1 MSWHHK
7 RKFLQIAG
15 ESTAKAI
22 SKSKDLSIEEKSPE
36 RIPQSNKL
44 NIDQPPNSRKQLN
57 KWRGEID
64 SQAFWNLFHKER
76 HTNIIDSRYKQ
87 YLNELELARVEILG
101 GKTYEGTISNITSS
115 TANRFN
121 DAFSNN
127 DEKDLIPPIAL
138 NIFLKELCGMKMP
151 SSTITL
157 FKSIKKTLNPHKKS
171 FEDLIDCLE
180 NQDDYENQAIQILK
194 KIIEL
199 DDKEDQPQSNN
210 DNETKGD
217 DKDTDDESDDSQN
230 AQTEDVDS
238 STDEVNTIDDVEY
251 ETSEVDD
258 TSVQEEIDI
267 DREFFEQ
274 DFAKTN
280 QPYYAFTDKFDEV
293 INASDLATDQE
304 IRRLRE
310 QLDRFIEPH
319 KITIGKLANR
329 LQRLLMAQQK
339 REWSF
344 NLDEGILDTA
354 RLSRVITKP
363 GSPLSFKLESENEF
377 KDTVVTLLID
387 SSGSMRGRSMT
398 LAAICGDIIGS
409 TLDRCNIKT
418 EILGFTTKHWK
429 GGEARKL
436 WISQGSNANPGRLND
451 LRHIIFKSA
460 DDPFRRSRKNFG
472 VMLREGL
479 LKENIDGEALLW
491 SFKRLLPRQE
501 QRKILI
507 VISDG
512 APVDDSTLS
521 SNHSDYLEN
530 HLKAVINKIELS
542 KYVELLAI
550 GIGHDV
556 SKYYDQSITINR
568 AEELGE
574 VLLNELT
581 QLLTDSSLK
590 IN

>member
-1 MSWHHK
+1 MSWQHK
-7 RKFLQIAG
+7 RKFLQTAG

-22 SKSKDLSIEEKSPE
+22 SKSKDLLIEAKSPE
-36 RIPQSNKL
+36 RIPQSNRL
-44 NIDQPPNSRKQLN
+44 NIDQPPNSRRQLN

-64 SQAFWNLFHKER
+64 SQAFWNLFHKESPKM
-76 HTNIIDSRYKQ
+76 IDSRYKQ

-121 DAFSNN
+121 EAFASN
-127 DEKDLIPPIAL
+127 DEKDPIPPIAL
-138 NIFLKELCGMKMP
+138 NIFLKELYGIKMP

-157 FKSIKKTLNPHKKS
+157 FRSIKKILNPHKKS
-171 FEDLIDCLE
+171 FEKLIDYLE
-180 NQDDYENQAIQILK
+180 NQDNYESQAMKIIK
-194 KIIEL
+194 KIIVL
-199 DDKEDQPQSNN
+199 DDNEDQSPRNH
-210 DNETKGD
+210 DNETQGD
-217 DKDTDDESDDSQN
+217 NQDIEDENNDSQTTE
-230 AQTEDVDS
+230 TEDVDS
-238 STDEVNTIDDVEY
+238 SIDEVDAIDDVEY

-274 DFAKTN
+274 DFAKSN
-280 QPYYAFTDKFDEV
+280 QPYNAFTDKFDEV
-293 INASDLATDQE
+293 INASDLATEQE

-436 WISQGSNANPGRLND
+436 WISQGSNTNPGRLND

-530 HLKAVINKIELS
+530 HLKAVINKIESS

-556 SKYYDQSITINR
+556 SKYYDRSITINR

-581 QLLTDSSLK
+581 QLLTDTSLK
-590 IN
+590 TA

>member
-1 MSWHHK
+1 MSWQHK
-7 RKFLQIAG
+7 RKFLQTAG

-22 SKSKDLSIEEKSPE
+22 SKSKDLLIEAKSPE
-36 RIPQSNKL
+36 RIPQSNRL
-44 NIDQPPNSRKQLN
+44 NIDQPPNSRRQLN

-64 SQAFWNLFHKER
+64 SQAFWNLFHKESPKL
-76 HTNIIDSRYKQ
+76 IDSRYKQ

-121 DAFSNN
+121 EAFASN
-127 DEKDLIPPIAL
+127 DEKDPIPPIAL
-138 NIFLKELCGMKMP
+138 NIFLKELYGIKMP

-157 FKSIKKTLNPHKKS
+157 FRSIKKILNPHKKS
-171 FEDLIDCLE
+171 FEKLIDYLE
-180 NQDDYENQAIQILK
+180 NQDNYESQAMKIIK
-194 KIIEL
+194 KIIVL
-199 DDKEDQPQSNN
+199 DDNEDQSPSNH
-210 DNETKGD
+210 DNETQGD
-217 DKDTDDESDDSQN
+217 NQDIEDENNDSQTTE
-230 AQTEDVDS
+230 TEDVDS
-238 STDEVNTIDDVEY
+238 SIDEVDAIDDVEY

-274 DFAKTN
+274 DFAKSN

-293 INASDLATDQE
+293 INASDLATEQE

-436 WISQGSNANPGRLND
+436 WISQGSNTNPGRLND

-530 HLKAVINKIELS
+530 HLKAVINKIESS

-556 SKYYDQSITINR
+556 SKYYDRSITINR

-581 QLLTDSSLK
+581 QLLTDTSLK
-590 IN
+590 TA

>member
-1 MSWHHK
+1 MSWQHK
-7 RKFLQIAG
+7 RKFLQTAG

-22 SKSKDLSIEEKSPE
+22 SRSKDLFIEAKSPE

-44 NIDQPPNSRKQLN
+44 NIDQPPNSRRQLN

-64 SQAFWNLFHKER
+64 SQAFWNLFHKESPKM
-76 HTNIIDSRYKQ
+76 IDSRYKQ

-101 GKTYEGTISNITSS
+101 GKTYEGTISNIASS

-121 DAFSNN
+121 EAFANY
-127 DEKDLIPPIAL
+127 DEKNSIPPIAL
-138 NIFLKELCGMKMP
+138 NIFLKELYGIKMP
-151 SSTITL
+151 SNTITL
-157 FKSIKKTLNPHKKS
+157 FRSIKKILNPHKKS
-171 FEDLIDCLE
+171 IEKLIDYLE
-180 NQDDYENQAIQILK
+180 DQDNFESQAIKILK
-194 KIIEL
+194 KIIVL
-199 DDKEDQPQSNN
+199 DDDEDQSHSNH
-210 DNETKGD
+210 DNETQGD
-217 DKDTDDESDDSQN
+217 DQDIEDENNDSQTTE
-230 AQTEDVDS
+230 TEDVDS
-238 STDEVNTIDDVEY
+238 SIDEVDAIDDVEY
-251 ETSEVDD
+251 EASEVDD

-274 DFAKTN
+274 DFAKSN

-293 INASDLATDQE
+293 INASDLATEQE

-556 SKYYDQSITINR
+556 SKYYDRSITINR

-581 QLLTDSSLK
+581 QLLTDTSLK
-590 IN
+590 TA

>member
-1 MSWHHK
+1 MSWQHK
-7 RKFLQIAG
+7 RKFLQTAG

-22 SKSKDLSIEEKSPE
+22 SKSKDLFIEAKSPE

-44 NIDQPPNSRKQLN
+44 NIDQPPNSRRQLN

-64 SQAFWNLFHKER
+64 SQAFWNLFHKESPKM
-76 HTNIIDSRYKQ
+76 IDSRYKQ
-87 YLNELELARVEILG
+87 YLDELELARVEILG

-121 DAFSNN
+121 EAFASN
-127 DEKDLIPPIAL
+127 DEKDSIPPIAL
-138 NIFLKELCGMKMP
+138 NIFLKELYGIKMP
-151 SSTITL
+151 TSTITL
-157 FKSIKKTLNPHKKS
+157 FRSIKKILNPHKKS
-171 FEDLIDCLE
+171 FENLIDCLE
-180 NQDDYENQAIQILK
+180 DQDNFESQAIKILK
-194 KIIEL
+194 KIIVL
-199 DDKEDQPQSNN
+199 DDDEDQSHSNH
-210 DNETKGD
+210 DNETQGD
-217 DKDTDDESDDSQN
+217 DQDIEDENNDSQTTE
-230 AQTEDVDS
+230 TEDVDS
-238 STDEVNTIDDVEY
+238 SIDEVDAIDDVEY
-251 ETSEVDD
+251 EASEVDD

-274 DFAKTN
+274 DFAKSN

-293 INASDLATDQE
+293 INASDLATEQE

-556 SKYYDQSITINR
+556 SKYYDRSITINR

-581 QLLTDSSLK
+581 QLLTDTSLK
-590 IN
+590 TA

>member
-1 MSWHHK
+1 MSWQHK
-7 RKFLQIAG
+7 RKFLQTAG

-22 SKSKDLSIEEKSPE
+22 SKSKDLLIEAKSPE
-36 RIPQSNKL
+36 RIPQLNRL
-44 NIDQPPNSRKQLN
+44 NIDQPPNSRRQLN

-64 SQAFWNLFHKER
+64 SQAFWNLLHKESPKM
-76 HTNIIDSRYKQ
+76 IDSRYKQ
-87 YLNELELARVEILG
+87 YLHELELARVEILG

-121 DAFSNN
+121 EAFASN
-127 DEKDLIPPIAL
+127 DEKDPIPPIAL
-138 NIFLKELCGMKMP
+138 NIFLKELYGIKM
-151 SSTITL
+151 SASTITL
-157 FKSIKKTLNPHKKS
+157 FRSIKKILNPHKKS
-171 FEDLIDCLE
+171 FEKLIDCLE
-180 NQDDYENQAIQILK
+180 DQDNYESQAIKILK
-194 KIIEL
+194 KIIVL
-199 DDKEDQPQSNN
+199 DDDDDKSPSNH
-210 DNETKGD
+210 DNETQGD
-217 DKDTDDESDDSQN
+217 DQDIEDENNDSQTTE
-230 AQTEDVDS
+230 TEDVDS
-238 STDEVNTIDDVEY
+238 SIDEVDAIDDVEY

-274 DFAKTN
+274 DFAKSN

-293 INASDLATDQE
+293 INASDLATEQE

-436 WISQGSNANPGRLND
+436 WISQGSNTNPGRLND

-530 HLKAVINKIELS
+530 HLKAVINKIESS

-556 SKYYDQSITINR
+556 SKYYDRSITINR

-581 QLLTDSSLK
+581 QLLTDTSLK
-590 IN
+590 TA

>member
-1 MSWHHK
+1 MSWQHK
-7 RKFLQIAG
+7 RKFLQTAG

-22 SKSKDLSIEEKSPE
+22 SKSKDLLIEAKSPE
-36 RIPQSNKL
+36 RIPQSNRL
-44 NIDQPPNSRKQLN
+44 NIDQPPNSRRQLN

-64 SQAFWNLFHKER
+64 SQAFWNLFHKESPKM
-76 HTNIIDSRYKQ
+76 IDSRYKQ

-121 DAFSNN
+121 EAFASN
-127 DEKDLIPPIAL
+127 DEKDPIPPIAL
-138 NIFLKELCGMKMP
+138 NIFLKELYGIKMP

-157 FKSIKKTLNPHKKS
+157 FRSIKKILNPHKKS
-171 FEDLIDCLE
+171 FEKLIDYLE
-180 NQDDYENQAIQILK
+180 NQDNYESQAMKIIK
-194 KIIEL
+194 KIIVL
-199 DDKEDQPQSNN
+199 DDNEDQSPSNH
-210 DNETKGD
+210 DNETQGD
-217 DKDTDDESDDSQN
+217 NQDIEDENNDSQTTE
-230 AQTEDVDS
+230 TEDVDS
-238 STDEVNTIDDVEY
+238 SIDEVDAIDDVEY

-274 DFAKTN
+274 DFAKSN
-280 QPYYAFTDKFDEV
+280 QPYNAFTDKFDEV
-293 INASDLATDQE
+293 INASDLATEQE

-436 WISQGSNANPGRLND
+436 WISQGSNTNPGRLND

-530 HLKAVINKIELS
+530 HLKAVINKIESS

-556 SKYYDQSITINR
+556 SKYYDRSITINR

-581 QLLTDSSLK
+581 QLLTDTSLK
-590 IN
+590 TA

>member
-1 MSWHHK
+1 MSWQHK
-7 RKFLQIAG
+7 RKFLQTAG

-22 SKSKDLSIEEKSPE
+22 SKSKDLFIEAKSPE

-44 NIDQPPNSRKQLN
+44 NIDQPPNSRRQLN

-64 SQAFWNLFHKER
+64 SQAFWNLFHKE
-76 HTNIIDSRYKQ
+76 IPKMIDSRYKQ

-121 DAFSNN
+121 EAFASN
-127 DEKDLIPPIAL
+127 DEKDPIPPIAL
-138 NIFLKELCGMKMP
+138 NIFLKELYGIKMP

-157 FKSIKKTLNPHKKS
+157 FRSIKKILNPHKKS
-171 FEDLIDCLE
+171 FEKLIDYLE
-180 NQDDYENQAIQILK
+180 DQDNYESQAIKILK
-194 KIIEL
+194 KIIVL
-199 DDKEDQPQSNN
+199 DDDDDKSPSNH
-210 DNETKGD
+210 DNETQGD
-217 DKDTDDESDDSQN
+217 DQDIEDENNDSQTTE
-230 AQTEDVDS
+230 TEDVDS
-238 STDEVNTIDDVEY
+238 SIDEVDAIDDVEY

-274 DFAKTN
+274 DFAKSN

-293 INASDLATDQE
+293 INASDLATEQE

-436 WISQGSNANPGRLND
+436 WISQGSNTNPGRLND

-530 HLKAVINKIELS
+530 HLKAVINKIESS

-556 SKYYDQSITINR
+556 SKYYDRSITINR

-581 QLLTDSSLK
+581 QLLTDTSLK
-590 IN
+590 TA

>member
-1 MSWHHK
+1 MSWQHK
-7 RKFLQIAG
+7 RKFLQTAG

-22 SKSKDLSIEEKSPE
+22 SKSKDLLIEAKSPE
-36 RIPQSNKL
+36 RIPQSNRL
-44 NIDQPPNSRKQLN
+44 NIDQPPNSRRQLN

-64 SQAFWNLFHKER
+64 SQAFWNLFHKESPKM
-76 HTNIIDSRYKQ
+76 IDSRYKQ

-121 DAFSNN
+121 EAFASN
-127 DEKDLIPPIAL
+127 DEKDPIPPIAL
-138 NIFLKELCGMKMP
+138 NIFLKELYGIKMP
-151 SSTITL
+151 SSTIAL
-157 FKSIKKTLNPHKKS
+157 FRSIKKILNPHKKS
-171 FEDLIDCLE
+171 FEKLIDYLE
-180 NQDDYENQAIQILK
+180 NQDNYESQAMKIIK
-194 KIIEL
+194 KIIVL
-199 DDKEDQPQSNN
+199 DDNEDQSPSNH
-210 DNETKGD
+210 DNETQGD
-217 DKDTDDESDDSQN
+217 NQDIEDENNDSQTTE
-230 AQTEDVDS
+230 TEDVDS
-238 STDEVNTIDDVEY
+238 SIDEVDAIDDVEY

-274 DFAKTN
+274 DFAKSN

-293 INASDLATDQE
+293 INASDLATEQE

-436 WISQGSNANPGRLND
+436 WISQGSNTNPGRLND

-530 HLKAVINKIELS
+530 HLKAVINKIESS

-556 SKYYDQSITINR
+556 SKYYDRSITINR

-581 QLLTDSSLK
+581 QLLTDTSLK
-590 IN
+590 TA

>member
-1 MSWHHK
+1 MSWQHK
-7 RKFLQIAG
+7 RKFLQTAG

-22 SKSKDLSIEEKSPE
+22 SKSKDLFIEAKSPE

-44 NIDQPPNSRKQLN
+44 NIDQPPNSRRQLN
-57 KWRGEID
+57 EWRGEID
-64 SQAFWNLFHKER
+64 SQAFWNLFHKESPKM
-76 HTNIIDSRYKQ
+76 IDSRYKQ

-121 DAFSNN
+121 EAFASN
-127 DEKDLIPPIAL
+127 DEKDPIPPIAL
-138 NIFLKELCGMKMP
+138 NIFLKELYGIKMP

-157 FKSIKKTLNPHKKS
+157 FRSIKKILNPHKKS
-171 FEDLIDCLE
+171 FEKLIDYLE
-180 NQDDYENQAIQILK
+180 NQDNYESQAMKIIK
-194 KIIEL
+194 KIIVL
-199 DDKEDQPQSNN
+199 DDNEDQSPSNH
-210 DNETKGD
+210 DNETQGD
-217 DKDTDDESDDSQN
+217 DQDIEDENNDSQTTE
-230 AQTEDVDS
+230 TEDVDS
-238 STDEVNTIDDVEY
+238 SVDEVDAIDDVEY

-274 DFAKTN
+274 DFAKSN

-293 INASDLATDQE
+293 INASDLATEQE

-436 WISQGSNANPGRLND
+436 WISQGSNTNPGRLND

-556 SKYYDQSITINR
+556 SKYYDRSITINR

-581 QLLTDSSLK
+581 QLLTDTSLK
-590 IN
+590 NA

>member
-1 MSWHHK
+1 MSWQHK
-7 RKFLQIAG
+7 RKFLQTAG

-22 SKSKDLSIEEKSPE
+22 SRSKDLFIEAKSPE

-44 NIDQPPNSRKQLN
+44 NIDQPPNSRRQLN

-64 SQAFWNLFHKER
+64 SQAFWNLFHKESPKM
-76 HTNIIDSRYKQ
+76 IDSRYKQ

-101 GKTYEGTISNITSS
+101 GKTYEGTISNIASS

-121 DAFSNN
+121 EAFANY
-127 DEKDLIPPIAL
+127 DEKNSIPPIAL
-138 NIFLKELCGMKMP
+138 NIFLKELYGIKMP

-157 FKSIKKTLNPHKKS
+157 FRSIKKILNPHKKS
-171 FEDLIDCLE
+171 IEKLIDYLE
-180 NQDDYENQAIQILK
+180 DQDNFESQAIKILK
-194 KIIEL
+194 KIIVL
-199 DDKEDQPQSNN
+199 DDDEDQSHSNH
-210 DNETKGD
+210 DNETQGND
-217 DKDTDDESDDSQN
+217 QDIEDENNDSQTTE
-230 AQTEDVDS
+230 TEDVDS
-238 STDEVNTIDDVEY
+238 SIDEVDAIDEVEY
-251 ETSEVDD
+251 EASEVDD

-274 DFAKTN
+274 DFAKSN

-293 INASDLATDQE
+293 INASDLATEQE

-556 SKYYDQSITINR
+556 SKYYDRSITINR

-581 QLLTDSSLK
+581 QLLTDTSLK
-590 IN
+590 TA

>member
-1 MSWHHK
+1 MTWQHK
-7 RKFLQIAG
+7 KKFLQTAG

-22 SKSKDLSIEEKSPE
+22 SKSKDLLIEAKSPE
-36 RIPQSNKL
+36 RIPQSNRL
-44 NIDQPPNSRKQLN
+44 NIDQPPNSRRQLN

-64 SQAFWNLFHKER
+64 SQAFWNLFHKESPKM
-76 HTNIIDSRYKQ
+76 IDSRYKQ

-121 DAFSNN
+121 EAFASN
-127 DEKDLIPPIAL
+127 DEKDPIPPIAL
-138 NIFLKELCGMKMP
+138 NIFLKELYGIKMP

-157 FKSIKKTLNPHKKS
+157 FRSIKKILNPHKKS
-171 FEDLIDCLE
+171 FEKLIDYLE
-180 NQDDYENQAIQILK
+180 NQDNYESQAMKIIK
-194 KIIEL
+194 KIIVL
-199 DDKEDQPQSNN
+199 DDNEDQSPSNH
-210 DNETKGD
+210 DNETQGD
-217 DKDTDDESDDSQN
+217 NQDIEDENNDSQTTE
-230 AQTEDVDS
+230 TEDVDS
-238 STDEVNTIDDVEY
+238 SIDEVDAIDDVEY

-274 DFAKTN
+274 DFAKSN

-293 INASDLATDQE
+293 INASDLGTEQE

-436 WISQGSNANPGRLND
+436 WISQGSNTNPGRLND

-530 HLKAVINKIELS
+530 HLKAVINKIESS

-556 SKYYDQSITINR
+556 SKYYDRSITINR

-581 QLLTDSSLK
+581 QLLTDTSLK
-590 IN
+590 TA

>member
-1 MSWHHK
+1 MSWQHK
-7 RKFLQIAG
+7 RKFLQTAG

-22 SKSKDLSIEEKSPE
+22 SKSKDLFIEAKSPE

-44 NIDQPPNSRKQLN
+44 NIDQPPNSRRQLN

-64 SQAFWNLFHKER
+64 SQAFWNLFHKESPKM
-76 HTNIIDSRYKQ
+76 IDSRYKQ

-101 GKTYEGTISNITSS
+101 GKTYEGTISNIASS

-121 DAFSNN
+121 EAFASN
-127 DEKDLIPPIAL
+127 DEKDPIPPIAL
-138 NIFLKELCGMKMP
+138 NIFLKELYGIKMP
-151 SSTITL
+151 TSTITL
-157 FKSIKKTLNPHKKS
+157 FRSIKKILNPHKKS
-171 FEDLIDCLE
+171 IEKLIDYLE
-180 NQDDYENQAIQILK
+180 DQDNFESQAIKILK
-194 KIIEL
+194 KIIVL
-199 DDKEDQPQSNN
+199 DDDEDQSHSNH
-210 DNETKGD
+210 DNETQGND
-217 DKDTDDESDDSQN
+217 QEIEDENNDSQTTE
-230 AQTEDVDS
+230 TEDVDS
-238 STDEVNTIDDVEY
+238 SIDEVDAIDDVEY
-251 ETSEVDD
+251 EASEVDD

-274 DFAKTN
+274 DFAKSN

-293 INASDLATDQE
+293 INASDLATEQE

-556 SKYYDQSITINR
+556 SKYYDRSITINR

-581 QLLTDSSLK
+581 QLLTDTSLK
-590 IN
+590 TA

>member
-1 MSWHHK
+1 MSWQHK
-7 RKFLQIAG
+7 RKFLQTAG

-22 SKSKDLSIEEKSPE
+22 SRSKDLFIEAKSPE

-44 NIDQPPNSRKQLN
+44 NIDQPPNSRRQLN

-64 SQAFWNLFHKER
+64 SQAFWNLFHKESPKM
-76 HTNIIDSRYKQ
+76 IDSRYKQ

-121 DAFSNN
+121 EAFASN
-127 DEKDLIPPIAL
+127 DEKDPIPPIAL
-138 NIFLKELCGMKMP
+138 NIFLKELYGIKMP

-157 FKSIKKTLNPHKKS
+157 FRSIKKILNPHKKS
-171 FEDLIDCLE
+171 FEKLIDYLE
-180 NQDDYENQAIQILK
+180 NQDNYESQAMKIIK
-194 KIIEL
+194 KIIVL
-199 DDKEDQPQSNN
+199 DDNEDQSPSNH
-210 DNETKGD
+210 DNETQGD
-217 DKDTDDESDDSQN
+217 DQDIEDENNDSQTTE
-230 AQTEDVDS
+230 TEDVDS
-238 STDEVNTIDDVEY
+238 SIDEVDAIDDVEY

-274 DFAKTN
+274 DFAKSN

-293 INASDLATDQE
+293 INASDLATEQE

-556 SKYYDQSITINR
+556 SKYYDRSITINR

-581 QLLTDSSLK
+581 QLLTDTSLK
-590 IN
+590 TA

>member
-1 MSWHHK
+1 MSWQHK
-7 RKFLQIAG
+7 RKFLQTAG

-22 SKSKDLSIEEKSPE
+22 SKSKDLLIEAKSPE
-36 RIPQSNKL
+36 RIPQSNRL
-44 NIDQPPNSRKQLN
+44 NIDQPPNSRRQLN

-64 SQAFWNLFHKER
+64 SQAFWNLFHKESPKM
-76 HTNIIDSRYKQ
+76 IDSRYKQ

-121 DAFSNN
+121 EAFASN
-127 DEKDLIPPIAL
+127 DEKDPIPPIAL
-138 NIFLKELCGMKMP
+138 NIFLKELYGIKMP

-157 FKSIKKTLNPHKKS
+157 FRSIKKILNPHKKS
-171 FEDLIDCLE
+171 FEKLIDYLE
-180 NQDDYENQAIQILK
+180 NQDNYESQAMKIIK
-194 KIIEL
+194 KINVL
-199 DDKEDQPQSNN
+199 DDNEDQSPRNH
-210 DNETKGD
+210 DNETQGD
-217 DKDTDDESDDSQN
+217 NQDIEDENNDSQTPE
-230 AQTEDVDS
+230 TEDVDS
-238 STDEVNTIDDVEY
+238 SIDEVDAIDDVEY

-274 DFAKTN
+274 DFAKSN

-293 INASDLATDQE
+293 INASDLATEQE

-436 WISQGSNANPGRLND
+436 WISQGSNTNPGRLND

-530 HLKAVINKIELS
+530 HLKAVINKIESS

-556 SKYYDQSITINR
+556 SKYYDRSITINR

-581 QLLTDSSLK
+581 QLLTDTSLK
-590 IN
+590 TA

>member
-1 MSWHHK
+1 MSWQHK
-7 RKFLQIAG
+7 RKFLQTAG

-22 SKSKDLSIEEKSPE
+22 SKSKDLLIEAKSPE
-36 RIPQSNKL
+36 RIPQSNRL
-44 NIDQPPNSRKQLN
+44 NIDQPPNSRRQLN

-64 SQAFWNLFHKER
+64 SQAFWNLFHKESPKM
-76 HTNIIDSRYKQ
+76 IDSRYKQ

-121 DAFSNN
+121 EAFASN
-127 DEKDLIPPIAL
+127 DEKDPIPPIAL
-138 NIFLKELCGMKMP
+138 NIFLKELYGIKMP

-157 FKSIKKTLNPHKKS
+157 FRSIKKILNPHKKS
-171 FEDLIDCLE
+171 FEKLIDYLE
-180 NQDDYENQAIQILK
+180 NQDNYESQAMKIIK
-194 KIIEL
+194 KIIVL
-199 DDKEDQPQSNN
+199 DDNEDQSPSNH
-210 DNETKGD
+210 DNETQGD
-217 DKDTDDESDDSQN
+217 NQDIEDENNDSQTTE
-230 AQTEDVDS
+230 TEDVDS
-238 STDEVNTIDDVEY
+238 SIDEVDAIDDVEY

-274 DFAKTN
+274 DFAKSN

-293 INASDLATDQE
+293 INASDLATEQE

-344 NLDEGILDTA
+344 NLDECILDTA

-429 GGEARKL
+429 G
-436 WISQGSNANPGRLND
+436 SNTNPGRLNE

-530 HLKAVINKIELS
+530 HLKAVINKIESS

-556 SKYYDQSITINR
+556 SKYYDRSITINR

-581 QLLTDSSLK
+581 QLLTDTSLK
-590 IN
+590 TA

>member
-1 MSWHHK
+1 MSWQHK
-7 RKFLQIAG
+7 RKFLQTAG

-22 SKSKDLSIEEKSPE
+22 SKSKDLLIEAKSPE
-36 RIPQSNKL
+36 RIPQSNRL
-44 NIDQPPNSRKQLN
+44 NIDQPPNSRRQLN

-64 SQAFWNLFHKER
+64 SQAFWNLFHKESPKM
-76 HTNIIDSRYKQ
+76 IDSRYKQ

-121 DAFSNN
+121 EAFASN
-127 DEKDLIPPIAL
+127 DEKDPIPPIAL
-138 NIFLKELCGMKMP
+138 NIFLKELYGIKMP

-157 FKSIKKTLNPHKKS
+157 FRSIKKILNPHKKS
-171 FEDLIDCLE
+171 FEKLIDYLE
-180 NQDDYENQAIQILK
+180 NQDNYESQAMKIIK
-194 KIIEL
+194 KIIVL
-199 DDKEDQPQSNN
+199 DDNEDQSPSNH
-210 DNETKGD
+210 DNETQGD
-217 DKDTDDESDDSQN
+217 NQDIEDENNDSQTTE
-230 AQTEDVDS
+230 TEDVDS
-238 STDEVNTIDDVEY
+238 SIDEVDAIDDVEY

-274 DFAKTN
+274 DFAKSN

-293 INASDLATDQE
+293 INASDLGTEQE

-344 NLDEGILDTA
+344 NLDEGILDTG

-436 WISQGSNANPGRLND
+436 WISQGSNTNPGRLND

-530 HLKAVINKIELS
+530 HLKAVINKIESS

-556 SKYYDQSITINR
+556 SKYYDRSITINR

-581 QLLTDSSLK
+581 QLLTDTSLK
-590 IN
+590 TA

>member
-1 MSWHHK
+1 MSWQHK
-7 RKFLQIAG
+7 RKFLQTAG

-22 SKSKDLSIEEKSPE
+22 SRSKDLFIEAKSPE

-44 NIDQPPNSRKQLN
+44 NIDQPPNSRRQLN

-64 SQAFWNLFHKER
+64 SQAFWNLFHKESPEM
-76 HTNIIDSRYKQ
+76 IDSRYKQ

-121 DAFSNN
+121 EAFANN
-127 DEKDLIPPIAL
+127 DEKDSIPPIAL
-138 NIFLKELCGMKMP
+138 NIFLKELYGIKMP
-151 SSTITL
+151 PSTITL
-157 FKSIKKTLNPHKKS
+157 FRSIKKILNPHKKS
-171 FEDLIDCLE
+171 FEKLIDYLE
-180 NQDDYENQAIQILK
+180 DQDNFKSQAIKILK
-194 KIIEL
+194 KIIVL
-199 DDKEDQPQSNN
+199 DDDEDQSHSNH
-210 DNETKGD
+210 DNETQGD
-217 DKDTDDESDDSQN
+217 DQDIEDENNDSQTTE
-230 AQTEDVDS
+230 TEDVDS
-238 STDEVNTIDDVEY
+238 SIDEVDAIDDVEY
-251 ETSEVDD
+251 EASEVDD

-274 DFAKTN
+274 DFAKSN

-293 INASDLATDQE
+293 INASDLATEQE

-436 WISQGSNANPGRLND
+436 WISQGSNPNPGRLND

-530 HLKAVINKIELS
+530 HLKAVINKIEAS

-556 SKYYDQSITINR
+556 SKYYDRSITINR

-581 QLLTDSSLK
+581 QLLTDTSLK
-590 IN
+590 TA

>member
-1 MSWHHK
+1 MSWQHK
-7 RKFLQIAG
+7 RKFLQTAG

-22 SKSKDLSIEEKSPE
+22 SRSKDLFIEAKSPE

-44 NIDQPPNSRKQLN
+44 NIDQPPNSRRQLN

-64 SQAFWNLFHKER
+64 SQAFWNLFHKESPKM
-76 HTNIIDSRYKQ
+76 IDSRYKQ

-121 DAFSNN
+121 EAFANN
-127 DEKDLIPPIAL
+127 DEKDSIPPIAL
-138 NIFLKELCGMKMP
+138 NIFLKELYGIKMP
-151 SSTITL
+151 TSTITL
-157 FKSIKKTLNPHKKS
+157 FRSIKKILNPHKKS
-171 FEDLIDCLE
+171 FEKLIDYLE
-180 NQDDYENQAIQILK
+180 DQDNFKSQAIKILK
-194 KIIEL
+194 KIIVL
-199 DDKEDQPQSNN
+199 DDDEDQSHSNH
-210 DNETKGD
+210 DNETQGD
-217 DKDTDDESDDSQN
+217 DQDIEDENNDSQTTE
-230 AQTEDVDS
+230 TEDVDS
-238 STDEVNTIDDVEY
+238 SIDEVDAIDDVEY

-267 DREFFEQ
+267 DREFLEQ
-274 DFAKTN
+274 DFAKSN

-293 INASDLATDQE
+293 INASDLATEQE

-436 WISQGSNANPGRLND
+436 WISQGSNPNPGRLND

-530 HLKAVINKIELS
+530 HLKTVINKIELS

-556 SKYYDQSITINR
+556 SKYYDRSITINR

-581 QLLTDSSLK
+581 QLLTNTSLK
-590 IN
+590 TA

>member
-1 MSWHHK
+1 MSWQHK

-22 SKSKDLSIEEKSPE
+22 SRSKDLFIEAKSPE

-44 NIDQPPNSRKQLN
+44 NIDQPPNSRRQLN

-64 SQAFWNLFHKER
+64 SQAFWNLFHKESPKM
-76 HTNIIDSRYKQ
+76 IDSRYKQ

-101 GKTYEGTISNITSS
+101 GKTYEGTVSNIASS

-121 DAFSNN
+121 EAFANY
-127 DEKDLIPPIAL
+127 DEKNSIPPIAL
-138 NIFLKELCGMKMP
+138 NIFLKELYGIKMP

-157 FKSIKKTLNPHKKS
+157 FRSIKKILNPHKKS
-171 FEDLIDCLE
+171 IEKLIDYLE
-180 NQDDYENQAIQILK
+180 DQDNFENQAIKILK
-194 KIIEL
+194 KIIVL
-199 DDKEDQPQSNN
+199 DDDEDQSHSNH
-210 DNETKGD
+210 DNETQGD
-217 DKDTDDESDDSQN
+217 DQDIEDENNDSQTTE
-230 AQTEDVDS
+230 TEDVDS
-238 STDEVNTIDDVEY
+238 SIDEVDAIDDVEY
-251 ETSEVDD
+251 EASEVDD

-267 DREFFEQ
+267 DREFLEQ
-274 DFAKTN
+274 DFAKSN

-293 INASDLATDQE
+293 INASDLATEQE

-556 SKYYDQSITINR
+556 SKYYDRSITINR

-581 QLLTDSSLK
+581 QLLTDTSLK
-590 IN
+590 TA

>member
-1 MSWHHK
+1 MSWQHK
-7 RKFLQIAG
+7 RKFLQTAG

-22 SKSKDLSIEEKSPE
+22 SKSKDLLIEAKSPE
-36 RIPQSNKL
+36 RIPQSNRL
-44 NIDQPPNSRKQLN
+44 NIDQPPNSRRQLN

-64 SQAFWNLFHKER
+64 SQAFWNLFHKESPKM
-76 HTNIIDSRYKQ
+76 IDSRYKQ

-121 DAFSNN
+121 EAFASN
-127 DEKDLIPPIAL
+127 DEKDPIPPIAL
-138 NIFLKELCGMKMP
+138 NIFLKELYGIKMP
-151 SSTITL
+151 SSTIAL
-157 FKSIKKTLNPHKKS
+157 FRSIKKILNPHKKS
-171 FEDLIDCLE
+171 FEKLIDYLE
-180 NQDDYENQAIQILK
+180 NQDNYESQAMKIIK
-194 KIIEL
+194 KIIVL
-199 DDKEDQPQSNN
+199 DDNEDQSHSNH
-210 DNETKGD
+210 DNETQGD
-217 DKDTDDESDDSQN
+217 NQDIEDENNDSQTTE
-230 AQTEDVDS
+230 TEDVDS
-238 STDEVNTIDDVEY
+238 SIDEVDAIDDVEY

-274 DFAKTN
+274 DFAKSN

-293 INASDLATDQE
+293 INASDLATEQE

-436 WISQGSNANPGRLND
+436 WISQGSNTNPGRLND

-530 HLKAVINKIELS
+530 HLKAVINKIESS

-556 SKYYDQSITINR
+556 SKYYDRSITINR

-581 QLLTDSSLK
+581 QLLTDTSLK
-590 IN
+590 TA

>member
-1 MSWHHK
+1 MSWQHK

-22 SKSKDLSIEEKSPE
+22 SRSKDLFIEAKSPE

-44 NIDQPPNSRKQLN
+44 NIDQPPNSRRQLN

-64 SQAFWNLFHKER
+64 SQAFWNLFHKESPKM
-76 HTNIIDSRYKQ
+76 IDSRYKQ

-101 GKTYEGTISNITSS
+101 GKTYEGTVSNIASS

-121 DAFSNN
+121 EAFANY
-127 DEKDLIPPIAL
+127 DEKNSIPPIAL
-138 NIFLKELCGMKMP
+138 NIFLKELYGIKMP

-157 FKSIKKTLNPHKKS
+157 FRSIKKILNPHKKS
-171 FEDLIDCLE
+171 IEKLIDYLE
-180 NQDDYENQAIQILK
+180 DQDNFESQAIKILK
-194 KIIEL
+194 KIIVL
-199 DDKEDQPQSNN
+199 DDDEDQSHSNH
-210 DNETKGD
+210 DNETQGD
-217 DKDTDDESDDSQN
+217 DQDIEDENNDSQTTE
-230 AQTEDVDS
+230 TEDVDS
-238 STDEVNTIDDVEY
+238 SIDEVDAIDDVEY
-251 ETSEVDD
+251 EASEVDD

-274 DFAKTN
+274 DFAKSN

-293 INASDLATDQE
+293 INASDLATEQE

-556 SKYYDQSITINR
+556 SKYYDRSITINR

-581 QLLTDSSLK
+581 QLLTDTSLK
-590 IN
+590 TA

>member
-1 MSWHHK
+1 MSWQHK
-7 RKFLQIAG
+7 RKFLQTAG

-22 SKSKDLSIEEKSPE
+22 SRSKDLFIEAKSPE

-44 NIDQPPNSRKQLN
+44 NIDQPPNSRRQLN

-64 SQAFWNLFHKER
+64 SQAFWNLFHKESPKM
-76 HTNIIDSRYKQ
+76 IDSRYKQ

-121 DAFSNN
+121 EAFANN
-127 DEKDLIPPIAL
+127 DEKDSIPPIAL
-138 NIFLKELCGMKMP
+138 NIFLKELYGIKMP
-151 SSTITL
+151 PSTITL
-157 FKSIKKTLNPHKKS
+157 FRSIKKILNPHKKS
-171 FEDLIDCLE
+171 FEKLIDYLE
-180 NQDDYENQAIQILK
+180 DQDNFKSQAIKILK
-194 KIIEL
+194 KIIVL
-199 DDKEDQPQSNN
+199 DDDEDQSHSNH
-210 DNETKGD
+210 DNETQGD
-217 DKDTDDESDDSQN
+217 DQDIEDENNDSQTTE
-230 AQTEDVDS
+230 TEDVDS
-238 STDEVNTIDDVEY
+238 SIDEVDAIDDVEY
-251 ETSEVDD
+251 EASEVDD

-274 DFAKTN
+274 DFAKSN

-293 INASDLATDQE
+293 INASDLATEQE

-436 WISQGSNANPGRLND
+436 WISQGSNPNPGRLND

-530 HLKAVINKIELS
+530 HLKTVINKIELS

-556 SKYYDQSITINR
+556 SKYYDRSITINR

-581 QLLTDSSLK
+581 QLLTDTSLK
-590 IN
+590 TA

>member
-1 MSWHHK
+1 MSWQHK
-7 RKFLQIAG
+7 RKFLQTAG

-22 SKSKDLSIEEKSPE
+22 SRSKDLFIEAKSPE

-44 NIDQPPNSRKQLN
+44 NIDQPPNSRRQLN

-64 SQAFWNLFHKER
+64 SQAFWNLFHKESPKM
-76 HTNIIDSRYKQ
+76 IDSRYKQ
-87 YLNELELARVEILG
+87 YLDELELARVEILG

-121 DAFSNN
+121 EAFASN
-127 DEKDLIPPIAL
+127 DEKDPIPPIAL
-138 NIFLKELCGMKMP
+138 NIFLKELYGIKMP
-151 SSTITL
+151 TSTITL
-157 FKSIKKTLNPHKKS
+157 FRSIKKILNPHKKS
-171 FEDLIDCLE
+171 FENLIDCLE
-180 NQDDYENQAIQILK
+180 DQDNYESQAIKILK
-194 KIIEL
+194 KIIVL
-199 DDKEDQPQSNN
+199 DDDEDQSHSNH
-210 DNETKGD
+210 DNETQGND
-217 DKDTDDESDDSQN
+217 QDIEDENNDSQTTE
-230 AQTEDVDS
+230 TEDVDS
-238 STDEVNTIDDVEY
+238 SIDEVDAIDDVEY
-251 ETSEVDD
+251 EASEVDD

-274 DFAKTN
+274 DFAKSN

-293 INASDLATDQE
+293 INASDLATEQE

-556 SKYYDQSITINR
+556 SKYYDRSITINR

-581 QLLTDSSLK
+581 QLLTDTSLK
-590 IN
+590 TA

>member
-1 MSWHHK
+1 MSWQHK
-7 RKFLQIAG
+7 RKFLQTAG

-22 SKSKDLSIEEKSPE
+22 SRSKDLFIEAKSPE

-44 NIDQPPNSRKQLN
+44 NIDQPPNSRRQLN

-64 SQAFWNLFHKER
+64 SQAFWNLFHKESPKM
-76 HTNIIDSRYKQ
+76 IDSRYKQ
-87 YLNELELARVEILG
+87 YLDELELARVEILG

-121 DAFSNN
+121 EAFASN
-127 DEKDLIPPIAL
+127 DEKDPIPPIAL
-138 NIFLKELCGMKMP
+138 NIFLKELYGIKMP
-151 SSTITL
+151 PSTITL
-157 FKSIKKTLNPHKKS
+157 FRSIKKILNPHKKS
-171 FEDLIDCLE
+171 FEKLIDYLE
-180 NQDDYENQAIQILK
+180 DQDNFKSQAIKILK
-194 KIIEL
+194 KIIVL
-199 DDKEDQPQSNN
+199 DDDEDQSHSNH

-217 DKDTDDESDDSQN
+217 DQDIEDENNDSQTTE
-230 AQTEDVDS
+230 TEDVDS
-238 STDEVNTIDDVEY
+238 SIDEVDAIDDVEY
-251 ETSEVDD
+251 EASEVDD

-274 DFAKTN
+274 DFAKSN

-293 INASDLATDQE
+293 INASDLATEQE

-436 WISQGSNANPGRLND
+436 WISQGSNPNPGRLND

-556 SKYYDQSITINR
+556 SKYYDRSITINR

-581 QLLTDSSLK
+581 QLLTDTSLK
-590 IN
+590 TA

>member
-1 MSWHHK
+1 M
-7 RKFLQIAG
+7 
-15 ESTAKAI
+15 
-22 SKSKDLSIEEKSPE
+22 
-36 RIPQSNKL
+36 
-44 NIDQPPNSRKQLN
+44 N

-64 SQAFWNLFHKER
+64 SQAFWNLFHKESSKM
-76 HTNIIDSRYKQ
+76 IDSRYKK

-101 GKTYEGTISNITSS
+101 GKTYEGTISNINSS

-121 DAFSNN
+121 EAFANNN
-127 DEKDLIPPIAL
+127 DEKDPIPPIAL
-138 NIFLKELCGMKMP
+138 NIFLKELYGIKMP

-157 FKSIKKTLNPHKKS
+157 FRSIKKILNPHKKS
-171 FEDLIDCLE
+171 FEKLIDYLE
-180 NQDDYENQAIQILK
+180 NQDNYESQAMKIIK
-194 KIIEL
+194 KIIVL
-199 DDKEDQPQSNN
+199 DDNEDQSPSNH
-210 DNETKGD
+210 DNETQGD
-217 DKDTDDESDDSQN
+217 DQDIEDENNDSQTTE
-230 AQTEDVDS
+230 TEDVDS
-238 STDEVNTIDDVEY
+238 SIDEVDAIDDVEY

-274 DFAKTN
+274 DFAKSN

-293 INASDLATDQE
+293 INASDLATEQE

-436 WISQGSNANPGRLND
+436 WISQGSNTNPGRLND

-530 HLKAVINKIELS
+530 HLKAVINKIESS

-556 SKYYDQSITINR
+556 SKYYDRSITINR

-581 QLLTDSSLK
+581 QLLTDTSLK
-590 IN
+590 TA

>member
-1 MSWHHK
+1 MSWQHK
-7 RKFLQIAG
+7 RKFLQTAG

-22 SKSKDLSIEEKSPE
+22 SKSKDLFIEAKSPE

-44 NIDQPPNSRKQLN
+44 NIDQPPNSRRQLN

-64 SQAFWNLFHKER
+64 SQAFWNLFHKESPKM
-76 HTNIIDSRYKQ
+76 IDSRYKQ
-87 YLNELELARVEILG
+87 YLDELELARVEILG

-121 DAFSNN
+121 EAFASN
-127 DEKDLIPPIAL
+127 DEKDPIPPIAL
-138 NIFLKELCGMKMP
+138 NIFLKELYGIKMP
-151 SSTITL
+151 TSTITL
-157 FKSIKKTLNPHKKS
+157 FRSIKKILNPHKKS
-171 FEDLIDCLE
+171 FEKLIDYLE
-180 NQDDYENQAIQILK
+180 DQDNFESQAIKILK
-194 KIIEL
+194 KIIVL
-199 DDKEDQPQSNN
+199 DDDEDQSHSNH
-210 DNETKGD
+210 DNETQGD
-217 DKDTDDESDDSQN
+217 DQDIEDENNDSQTTE
-230 AQTEDVDS
+230 TEDVDS
-238 STDEVNTIDDVEY
+238 SIDEVDAIDDVEY
-251 ETSEVDD
+251 EASEVDD

-274 DFAKTN
+274 DFAKSN

-293 INASDLATDQE
+293 INASDLATEQE

-556 SKYYDQSITINR
+556 SKYYDRSITINR

-581 QLLTDSSLK
+581 QLLTDTSLK
-590 IN
+590 TA

>member
-1 MSWHHK
+1 MSWQHK
-7 RKFLQIAG
+7 RKFLQTAG

-22 SKSKDLSIEEKSPE
+22 SKSKDLFIEAKSPE

-44 NIDQPPNSRKQLN
+44 NIDQPPNSRRQLN

-64 SQAFWNLFHKER
+64 SQAFWNLFHKESPKM
-76 HTNIIDSRYKQ
+76 IDSRYKQ
-87 YLNELELARVEILG
+87 YLDELELARVEILG

-121 DAFSNN
+121 EAFASN
-127 DEKDLIPPIAL
+127 DEKDPIPPIAL
-138 NIFLKELCGMKMP
+138 NIFLKELYGIEMP

-157 FKSIKKTLNPHKKS
+157 FRSIKKILNPHKKS
-171 FEDLIDCLE
+171 FENLIDYLE
-180 NQDDYENQAIQILK
+180 DQDNFESQAIKILK
-194 KIIEL
+194 KIIVL
-199 DDKEDQPQSNN
+199 DDDEDQSHSNH
-210 DNETKGD
+210 DNETQGD
-217 DKDTDDESDDSQN
+217 DQDIEDENNDSQTTE
-230 AQTEDVDS
+230 TEDVDS
-238 STDEVNTIDDVEY
+238 SIDEVDAIDDVEY
-251 ETSEVDD
+251 EASEVDD

-274 DFAKTN
+274 DFAKSN

-293 INASDLATDQE
+293 INASDLATEQE

-556 SKYYDQSITINR
+556 SKYYDRSITINR

-574 VLLNELT
+574 VLLNE
-581 QLLTDSSLK
+581 
-590 IN
+590 

>member
-1 MSWHHK
+1 MSWQHK
-7 RKFLQIAG
+7 RKFLQTAG

-22 SKSKDLSIEEKSPE
+22 SRSKDLFIEAKSPE

-44 NIDQPPNSRKQLN
+44 NIDQPPNSRRQLN

-64 SQAFWNLFHKER
+64 SQAFWNLFHKESPKM
-76 HTNIIDSRYKQ
+76 IDSRYKQ

-121 DAFSNN
+121 EAFANY
-127 DEKDLIPPIAL
+127 DEKNSIPPIAL
-138 NIFLKELCGMKMP
+138 NIFLKELYGIKMP

-157 FKSIKKTLNPHKKS
+157 FRSIKKILNPHKKS
-171 FEDLIDCLE
+171 IEKLIDYLE
-180 NQDDYENQAIQILK
+180 DQDNFESQAIKILK
-194 KIIEL
+194 KIIVL
-199 DDKEDQPQSNN
+199 DDDEDQSHSNH
-210 DNETKGD
+210 DNETQGD
-217 DKDTDDESDDSQN
+217 DQDIEDENNDSQTTE
-230 AQTEDVDS
+230 TEDVDS
-238 STDEVNTIDDVEY
+238 SIDEVDAIDDVEY
-251 ETSEVDD
+251 EASEVDD

-274 DFAKTN
+274 DFAKSN

-293 INASDLATDQE
+293 INASDLATEQE

-556 SKYYDQSITINR
+556 SKYYDRSITINR

-581 QLLTDSSLK
+581 QLLTDTSLK
-590 IN
+590 TA

>member
-1 MSWHHK
+1 MSWQHK
-7 RKFLQIAG
+7 RKFLQTAG

-22 SKSKDLSIEEKSPE
+22 SKSKDLFIEAKSPE

-44 NIDQPPNSRKQLN
+44 NIDQPPNSRRQLN

-64 SQAFWNLFHKER
+64 SQAFWNLFHKESPKM
-76 HTNIIDSRYKQ
+76 IDSRYKQ
-87 YLNELELARVEILG
+87 YLDELELARVEILG

-121 DAFSNN
+121 EAFASN
-127 DEKDLIPPIAL
+127 DEKDPIPPIAL
-138 NIFLKELCGMKMP
+138 NIFLKELYGIKMP
-151 SSTITL
+151 TSTITL
-157 FKSIKKTLNPHKKS
+157 FRSIKKILNPHKKS
-171 FEDLIDCLE
+171 FENLIDCLE
-180 NQDDYENQAIQILK
+180 DQDNYESQAIKILK
-194 KIIEL
+194 KIIVL
-199 DDKEDQPQSNN
+199 DDDEDQSHSNH
-210 DNETKGD
+210 DNETQGND
-217 DKDTDDESDDSQN
+217 QDIEDENNDSQTTE
-230 AQTEDVDS
+230 TEDVDS
-238 STDEVNTIDDVEY
+238 SIDEVDAIDDVEY
-251 ETSEVDD
+251 EASEVDD

-274 DFAKTN
+274 DLAKSN

-293 INASDLATDQE
+293 INASDLATEQE

-556 SKYYDQSITINR
+556 SKYYDRSITINR

-581 QLLTDSSLK
+581 QLLTDTSLK
-590 IN
+590 TA

>member
-1 MSWHHK
+1 MSWQHK
-7 RKFLQIAG
+7 RKFLQTAG

-22 SKSKDLSIEEKSPE
+22 SKSKDLLIEAKSPE
-36 RIPQSNKL
+36 RIPQLNRL
-44 NIDQPPNSRKQLN
+44 NIDQPPNSRRQLN

-64 SQAFWNLFHKER
+64 SQAFWNLLHKESPKM
-76 HTNIIDSRYKQ
+76 IDSRYKQ
-87 YLNELELARVEILG
+87 YLHELELARVEILG

-121 DAFSNN
+121 EAFASN
-127 DEKDLIPPIAL
+127 DEKDPIPPIAL
-138 NIFLKELCGMKMP
+138 NIFLKELYGIKMP

-157 FKSIKKTLNPHKKS
+157 FRSIKKILNPHKKS
-171 FEDLIDCLE
+171 FEKLIDYLE
-180 NQDDYENQAIQILK
+180 NQDNYESQAMKIIK
-194 KIIEL
+194 KIIVL
-199 DDKEDQPQSNN
+199 DDNEDQSPSNH
-210 DNETKGD
+210 DNETQGD
-217 DKDTDDESDDSQN
+217 NQDIEDENNDSQTTE
-230 AQTEDVDS
+230 TEDVDS
-238 STDEVNTIDDVEY
+238 SIDEVDAIDDVEY

-274 DFAKTN
+274 DFAKSN

-293 INASDLATDQE
+293 INASDLATEQE

-436 WISQGSNANPGRLND
+436 WISQGSNTNPGRLND

-530 HLKAVINKIELS
+530 HLKAVINKIESS

-556 SKYYDQSITINR
+556 SKYYDRSITINR

-581 QLLTDSSLK
+581 QLLTDTSLK
-590 IN
+590 TA

>member
-1 MSWHHK
+1 MSWQHK
-7 RKFLQIAG
+7 RKFLQTAG

-22 SKSKDLSIEEKSPE
+22 SRSKDLFIEAKSPE

-44 NIDQPPNSRKQLN
+44 NIDQPPNSRRQLN

-64 SQAFWNLFHKER
+64 SQAFWNLFHKESPKM
-76 HTNIIDSRYKQ
+76 IDSRYKQ

-101 GKTYEGTISNITSS
+101 GKTYEGTISNIASS

-121 DAFSNN
+121 EAFANY
-127 DEKDLIPPIAL
+127 DEKNSIPPIAL
-138 NIFLKELCGMKMP
+138 NIFLKELYGIKMP

-157 FKSIKKTLNPHKKS
+157 FRSIKKILNPHKKS
-171 FEDLIDCLE
+171 IEKLIDYLE
-180 NQDDYENQAIQILK
+180 DQDNFESQAIKILK
-194 KIIEL
+194 KIIVL
-199 DDKEDQPQSNN
+199 DDDEDQSHSNH
-210 DNETKGD
+210 DNETQGND
-217 DKDTDDESDDSQN
+217 QDIEDENNDSQTTE
-230 AQTEDVDS
+230 TEDVDS
-238 STDEVNTIDDVEY
+238 SIDEVDAIDDVEY
-251 ETSEVDD
+251 EASEVDD

-274 DFAKTN
+274 DFAKSN

-293 INASDLATDQE
+293 INASDLATEQE

-556 SKYYDQSITINR
+556 SKYYDRSITINR

-581 QLLTDSSLK
+581 QLLTDTSLK
-590 IN
+590 TA